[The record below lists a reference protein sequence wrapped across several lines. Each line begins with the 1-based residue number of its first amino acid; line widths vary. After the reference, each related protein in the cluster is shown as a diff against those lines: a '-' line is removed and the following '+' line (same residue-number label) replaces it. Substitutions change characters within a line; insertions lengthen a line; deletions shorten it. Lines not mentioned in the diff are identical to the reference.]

1 MDAWK
6 GYQYAFCH
14 SKKDDE
20 LPLHDFANKLAYELI
35 HNKFE
40 AGDSTVAKALSPLM
54 KSPRRRY
61 PRWHDLSVHFLLE
74 ISETTISP
82 LTSTNTKSLKVKQT
96 QAEAIWMQVLELHE
110 HVQQQTTE

>member
-1 MDAWK
+1 VTTIIGICVMDAWK

-54 KSPRRRY
+54 KSPTRRS
-61 PRWHDLSVHFLLE
+61 PRWHDF
-74 ISETTISP
+74 ICP
-82 LTSTNTKSLKVKQT
+82 LCSKCIQNSN
-96 QAEAIWMQVLELHE
+96 
-110 HVQQQTTE
+110 